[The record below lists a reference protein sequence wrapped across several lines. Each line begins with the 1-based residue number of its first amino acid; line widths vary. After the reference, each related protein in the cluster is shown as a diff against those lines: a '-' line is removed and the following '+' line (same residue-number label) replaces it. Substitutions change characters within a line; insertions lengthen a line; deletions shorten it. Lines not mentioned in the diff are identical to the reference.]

1 MKLNL
6 PNIFTLLR
14 AALSP
19 VFMAL
24 LLAGGSVCTVSAG
37 VVFIAA
43 AITDYI
49 DGWLARKYG
58 QSSAWGTMVDPLA
71 DKILTTAAFVSFA
84 LLDLIAWW
92 MVALTLARDAATT
105 AFRLYADGIGK
116 PLVTSRSAK
125 AKTFAQMTFI
135 ITTLVA
141 LAALEF
147 PLPAPARAAAE
158 WATLPA
164 VLNAVMALVTAVT
177 LWTGAEYFLDNGAT
191 LRRPCRKLLVRTGLF
206 RFVYRTLKSAQAKKG

>member
-14 AALSP
+14 AARAP

-24 LLAGGSVCTVSAG
+24 LLAGGSVYTVVACA
-37 VVFIAA
+37 VFIAA

-71 DKILTTAAFVSFA
+71 DKILTTAAFVAFA
-84 LLDLIAWW
+84 LMNFIAWW

-105 AFRLYADGIGK
+105 VFRLYADSIGK

-135 ITTLVA
+135 ITTRVA

-147 PLPAPARAAAE
+147 PLPAPIRLAAE
-158 WATLPA
+158 WATLPEA
-164 VLNAVMALVTAVT
+164 LNAVMALVTAVT
-177 LWTGAEYFLDNGAT
+177 LWTGAEYFIDNSAI
-191 LRRPCRKLLVRTGLF
+191 LRCPCRKILVRTGLF
-206 RFVYRTLKSAQAKKG
+206 RFLYRAFKSTQIKKG